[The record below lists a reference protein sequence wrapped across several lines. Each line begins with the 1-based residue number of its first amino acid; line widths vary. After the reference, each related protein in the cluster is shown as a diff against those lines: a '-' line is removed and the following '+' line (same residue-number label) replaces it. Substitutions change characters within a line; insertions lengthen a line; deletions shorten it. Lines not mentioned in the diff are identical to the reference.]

1 MSEFSNENAEE
12 RKRANKMM
20 QQMQRKWR
28 KQAFQVHYLEGH
40 NDLITAVDV
49 CQDMLLSGRYMY
61 NIRAQLLKGLIAYPV
76 DNFNSINMVFQLF
89 IDYESNIFAFLRPFT
104 LLNYK

>member
-1 MSEFSNENAEE
+1 MSESSNENAEE

-20 QQMQRKWR
+20 QQTQRKWR
-28 KQAFQVHYLEGH
+28 KQAFQMHYLEGH

-49 CQDMLLSGRYMY
+49 CQDMLLSGRYMD

-76 DNFNSINMVFQLF
+76 YKYGFN
-89 IDYESNIFAFLRPFT
+89 
-104 LLNYK
+104 NYS